1 MMAPNNRAG
10 RIVSGEGVS
19 EAAEYLGSFPEVFLV
34 YDVAVQVFARS
45 LSGKFPF
52 RAEYALETSEEAKS
66 MDTVLG
72 ICRFLMDNGASR
84 NALLLALG
92 GGITTDISG
101 FAAGI
106 YKRGISCA
114 FIPTTLLSQVDA
126 AIGGKNGVNLD
137 SYKNMVGLIRQ
148 PEFTYLCP
156 EVLETLPER
165 EFLGGAAELLKTF
178 IIGDREAYREAV
190 KLLSGG
196 RRIPREVLGSLI
208 QEAAAIKEG
217 IVSRD
222 LYENGE
228 RRFLNLGHTFAH
240 AIEHRAMIKGTDIS
254 HGEAVA
260 MGIVL
265 AGRLSEALGLAPKG
279 LASALRAD
287 FKAVGLPVES
297 PFPVQDLG
305 YAMQKDKKAGGNKV
319 NFVVIRDLGDV
330 TTVPLGVMEA
340 IGKL

>member
-1 MMAPNNRAG
+1 MTPPSSRSG
-10 RIVSGEGVS
+10 RIVSGERVTGAV
-19 EAAEYLGSFPEVFLV
+19 EYLGSFPEVFLV

-45 LSGKFPF
+45 LSGKYQF

-84 NALLLALG
+84 NAFLLAIG
-92 GGITTDISG
+92 GGITTDIAG

-106 YKRGISCA
+106 YKRGIPCA

-190 KLLSGG
+190 ELLSGG
-196 RRIPREVLGSLI
+196 RRIPREALGSLI
-208 QEAAAIKEG
+208 QRAAAIKEG

-228 RRFLNLGHTFAH
+228 RRLLNLGHTFAH
-240 AIEHRAMIKGTDIS
+240 AIEHRAMITGKDIS

-260 MGIVL
+260 MGIIL
-265 AGRLSEALGLAPKG
+265 SARLSEDLGLAGKG
-279 LASALRAD
+279 LSGALEAD
-287 FKAVGLPVES
+287 FKAVGLPVEC
-297 PFPVQDLG
+297 PFPVKELG
-305 YAMQKDKKAGGNKV
+305 LAMKKDKKASGNKV
-319 NFVVIRDLGDV
+319 NFVVIRNLGDV
-330 TTVPLGVMEA
+330 TIVPLGVMEA
-340 IGKL
+340 MDKL

>member
-1 MMAPNNRAG
+1 M
-10 RIVSGEGVS
+10 
-19 EAAEYLGSFPEVFLV
+19 EYLGSFPEVFLV
-34 YDVAVQVFARS
+34 YDTAVRGFAGV
-45 LSGKFPF
+45 LSQKVPF

-72 ICRFLMDNGASR
+72 ICRFLMDHGASR

-92 GGITTDISG
+92 GGITTDIAG

-106 YKRGISCA
+106 YKRGIPCA

-178 IIGDREAYREAV
+178 IIGDAASYREAV
-190 KLLSGG
+190 NLLSGG
-196 RRIPREVLGSLI
+196 RPKDALGALI
-208 QEAAAIKEG
+208 GRAAAIKEG

-228 RRFLNLGHTFAH
+228 RRLLNLGHTFAH
-240 AIEHRAMIKGTDIS
+240 AIEHRAMITGKDIS

-260 MGIVL
+260 MGIIL
-265 AGRLSEALGLAPKG
+265 SARLSEGLGLAEKG
-279 LASALRAD
+279 LAGALEAD
-287 FKAVGLPVES
+287 FKAARLPVEC
-297 PFPVQDLG
+297 PFPVNDLG
-305 YAMQKDKKAGGNKV
+305 LAMKKDKKASGNKV
-319 NFVVIRDLGDV
+319 IFVVIRNLGDV

-340 IGKL
+340 MEKL